1 MKKLQT
7 KKEHPKEKPGL
18 HPRNKHRER
27 YNFKELVASCPE
39 LAPYVI
45 INDYDDESIDFFNP
59 DAVMMLN
66 KALLKHF
73 YKIDKWNLPEG
84 YLCPP
89 IPNRADYIH
98 YMADLLAERNNGK
111 IPTGSSIKV
120 FDVGVGANCI
130 YPLIG
135 NREYGWSFVG
145 SDNKPEALK
154 SAKDI
159 LENNGE
165 IKGNVELRLQPN
177 SSNIFKGIVK
187 ENELFDFTIC
197 NPPFYSSFEESRS
210 GNIRKLS
217 NLRGK
222 PIKEIARNFGGN
234 NMELWC
240 DGGEEKFAKRIIEQ
254 SKLIANSCFWFST
267 MISKQAHLES
277 IYKAL
282 YNAEAVEVKTI
293 SMTQGNKSSRIVAW
307 TFLSPV
313 QQTKWAITRW
323 NPKVE
328 LK

>member
-1 MKKLQT
+1 MKKLEK
-7 KKEHPKEKPGL
+7 KKEHPKEKTVL

-73 YKIDKWNLPEG
+73 YKINKWNMPEG

-89 IPNRADYIH
+89 IPSRADYIH
-98 YMADLLAERNNGK
+98 YMTDLLAERNNGN
-111 IPTGSSIKV
+111 IPTGNSIKV
-120 FDVGVGANCI
+120 FDVGVGASCI

-145 SDNKPEALK
+145 SDNKPEAII

-159 LENNGE
+159 LENNGN
-165 IKGNVELRLQPN
+165 IKENIELRFQPN

-187 ENELFDFTIC
+187 ENELFDFTLC
-197 NPPFYSSFEESRS
+197 NPPFYSSFEEARS
-210 GNIRKLS
+210 GNIRKVS

-222 PIKEIARNFGGN
+222 PVKEVARNFGGN

-240 DGGEEKFAKRIIEQ
+240 DGGEEKFVKRIIEQ
-254 SKLIANSCFWFST
+254 SKLMADSCFWFST
-267 MISKQAHLES
+267 LISKQAHLEN

-282 YNAEAVEVKTI
+282 YNAQAVEVKTI
-293 SMTQGNKSSRIVAW
+293 AMTQGNKSSRIVAW
-307 TFLSPV
+307 TFLTPV

-323 NPKVE
+323 NPKVG